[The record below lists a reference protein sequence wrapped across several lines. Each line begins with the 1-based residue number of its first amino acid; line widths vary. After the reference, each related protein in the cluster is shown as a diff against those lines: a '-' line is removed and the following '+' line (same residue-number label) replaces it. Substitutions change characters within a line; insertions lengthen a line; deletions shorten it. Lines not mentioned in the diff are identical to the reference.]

1 MNLPVVFN
9 NRYQLHTKLGEGG
22 LAVVYLAKDL
32 ALGRSVAVKLLRTEY
47 TTDPTFLV
55 RFHREAQSAA
65 ALNNSNTVSV
75 YDFGQ
80 DHGRPYIV
88 MEYVAGDD
96 LRTVLNRGLLTIAQA
111 VEYGIQICNA
121 VGMAHRRGM
130 VHGDMKPGN
139 ILISPENRAKV
150 TDFGL
155 ARALGDSAMDDGE
168 VVWGTPAY
176 FAPEQAAG
184 DRVMPATDV
193 YAIGIILYE
202 MLTGTVPFKGENDQE
217 VARKQL
223 YEHPA
228 PMSAHTT
235 HPIPAD
241 LEKIVRRAMQKEP
254 TQRYRAADELRDAL
268 LYFQQ
273 SLGNSYTQNIPAW
286 QGTSSAQKSP
296 TDWLGLAL
304 GALAVLAVVGLIP
317 LWIQVYRLH
326 FSAAPVPE
334 SNLIATPFPTPAL
347 NQSRVP
353 LLVGFSQKDAEAILS
368 GIGLNMTVN
377 GYEVD
382 PDIEAFS
389 VVKQSIPAGMPIQHG
404 TTVYVTL
411 SRGRNLVN
419 VPSVVGFQLQE
430 AKDQLSALK
439 LNTEVREIWS
449 LEPNGTVLEQS
460 PGNEALLS
468 EDASVTLTV
477 SGGTKISTNANFD
490 NQIILTA
497 YELPKI
503 LYNHNETIPL
513 TLHWQA
519 DQSPRQNYDVLIQ
532 LTKPNGDVVAEY
544 QSNPVRGS
552 KPTLSWLTS
561 QQIVD
566 AYQLIIP
573 ASLAS
578 GPYQIRLS
586 WVKPDNKEKLT
597 LVSSDLLEK
606 EGRTLI
612 LQEIRVN

>member
-1 MNLPVVFN
+1 MKLPVVFN

-32 ALGRSVAVKLLRTEY
+32 ALGRSVAVKLLRAEY

-155 ARALGDSAMDDGE
+155 ARALGESAMDDGE

-202 MLTGTVPFKGENDQE
+202 MLTGTVPFKGENDQD

-228 PMSAHTT
+228 PMSAYTS
-235 HPIPAD
+235 HPIPPE

-254 TQRYRAADELRDAL
+254 SQRYHAADELRDAL

-273 SLGNSYTQNIPAW
+273 SLGNSYTQSIPDW
-286 QGTSSAQKSP
+286 QGQPSAQKSS

-326 FSAAPVPE
+326 FQSPLEPE
-334 SNLIATPFPTPAL
+334 SRLIATPFPTPAP

-353 LLVGFSQKDAEAILS
+353 LLIGFSQEDAKAILN
-368 GIGLNMTVN
+368 GIGLKMTVN

-382 PDIEAFS
+382 PNIEAFS
-389 VVKQSIPAGMPIQHG
+389 VVKQSVPAGMPIQQG
-404 TTVYVTL
+404 ETVYVTL
-411 SRGRNLVN
+411 SRGQSLVE

-430 AKDQLSALK
+430 AKQQLAD
-439 LNTEVREIWS
+439 LNLRTKVTEIWS
-449 LEPNGTVLEQS
+449 LEPSGTVLEQS

-468 EDASVTLTV
+468 ENASVELKV

-497 YELPKI
+497 FELPKI
-503 LYNHNETIPL
+503 LYHHDEKISL
-513 TLHWQA
+513 TLYWQA
-519 DQSPRQNYDVLIQ
+519 HQSPRQNYDVLIQ
-532 LTKPNGDVVAEY
+532 LTTLTGDIVAEY

-552 KPTLSWLTS
+552 KPTISWLTS

-578 GPYQIRLS
+578 GAYQIRLS
-586 WVKPDNKEKLT
+586 WVKPQNQEKLT
-597 LVSSDLLEK
+597 VISSDILAK
-606 EGRTLI
+606 EGQTLI